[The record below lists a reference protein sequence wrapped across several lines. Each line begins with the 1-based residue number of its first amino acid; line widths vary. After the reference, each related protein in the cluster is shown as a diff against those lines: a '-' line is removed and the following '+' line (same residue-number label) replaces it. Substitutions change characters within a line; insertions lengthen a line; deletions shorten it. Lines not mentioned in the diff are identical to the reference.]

1 MTITTGKAVH
11 DRFRNKIPNF
21 LEHLPVWNDTP
32 MSETHLTPVR
42 YKFNNRKGDIIPF
55 TTRHCVICGAVFD
68 VVLVPTG
75 LKCQID
81 SDKYL
86 GLHMRSS
93 VAINNKVCLIHGQ
106 GIIDAD
112 YYNNEKNEG
121 HIMIPLINMGKVP
134 FYVKEGERLVQ
145 GIFTPYGTTVNDAE
159 DIKECRKGGFGS
171 TGR

>member
-1 MTITTGKAVH
+1 M
-11 DRFRNKIPNF
+11 NKFEIV
-21 LEHLPVWNDTP
+21 EDYKHKGIKLPTRQ
-32 MSETHLTPVR
+32 SELSAG
-42 YKFNNRKGDIIPF
+42 YDI
-55 TTRHCVICGAVFD
+55 CAAASVVINPFD

-121 HIMIPLINMGKVP
+121 HIMIPLINMGKIP

-145 GIFTPYGTTVNDAE
+145 GIFTPYGTTVNDAD

>member
-1 MTITTGKAVH
+1 M
-11 DRFRNKIPNF
+11 NKFEIV
-21 LEHLPVWNDTP
+21 EAYKHKGIKLPTRQ
-32 MSETHLTPVR
+32 SELSAG
-42 YKFNNRKGDIIPF
+42 YDI
-55 TTRHCVICGAVFD
+55 CAAA
-68 VVLVPTG
+68 
-75 LKCQID
+75 
-81 SDKYL
+81 
-86 GLHMRSS
+86 S

-171 TGR
+171 TGK

>member
-1 MTITTGKAVH
+1 M
-11 DRFRNKIPNF
+11 NKFEIV
-21 LEHLPVWNDTP
+21 EDYKHKGIKLPTRQ
-32 MSETHLTPVR
+32 SELSAG
-42 YKFNNRKGDIIPF
+42 YDI
-55 TTRHCVICGAVFD
+55 CAAASVVINPFD

-106 GIIDAD
+106 GI
-112 YYNNEKNEG
+112 
-121 HIMIPLINMGKVP
+121 
-134 FYVKEGERLVQ
+134 
-145 GIFTPYGTTVNDAE
+145 FTPYGTNVNDAE

-171 TGR
+171 TGK

>member
-1 MTITTGKAVH
+1 M
-11 DRFRNKIPNF
+11 NKFEIV
-21 LEHLPVWNDTP
+21 EDYKHKGIKLPTRQ
-32 MSETHLTPVR
+32 SELSAG
-42 YKFNNRKGDIIPF
+42 YDI
-55 TTRHCVICGAVFD
+55 CAAASVVINPFD

-134 FYVKEGERLVQ
+134 FHVREGERLVQ

-171 TGR
+171 TGK